1 MNIKLNVHDEQHWIQ
16 MEITFTQPCLMTPAR
31 RYCFHE
37 QPASTQKQTKCSV
50 TLDNSESN
58 KKQIIHTHTH
68 MYTQNWMV
76 LIQNVS
82 TAKVLISTIPPKST
96 HLLFKATTT
105 NKQKRTFDLRFVYA
119 SQFWPSHRSPSIRQ
133 QFSWRTAWTFMTV
146 SLVKCLVTVSA
157 QAMKA
162 LLDRGCTPQIR
173 LKLQRRGEIKIIY
186 IRYSWM
192 AVS

>member
-50 TLDNSESN
+50 TSDNTESN

-68 MYTQNWMV
+68 VYTKLNGANSMCA
-76 LIQNVS
+76 

-105 NKQKRTFDLRFVYA
+105 NKQKRTFDLHFVYA
-119 SQFWPSHRSPSIRQ
+119 SQFWPSHGSPSTRQ

-146 SLVKCLVTVSA
+146 TVSA
-157 QAMKA
+157 
-162 LLDRGCTPQIR
+162 L
-173 LKLQRRGEIKIIY
+173 
-186 IRYSWM
+186 
-192 AVS
+192 